1 MPVSSEVARP
11 TDRNPVRWAGHS
23 RSAPD
28 EQPRTVLSPA
38 ASSEAALDLT
48 GTHDGGRSPSWVRQP
63 QPDGGRRVAGVH
75 VDPAALDDEPALVAG
90 DTPGRVADLMTSFST
105 DILLNMMTRSP
116 ADPRLHRRR
125 HLDLMRAV
133 SAACPRG

>member
-1 MPVSSEVARP
+1 
-11 TDRNPVRWAGHS
+11 
-23 RSAPD
+23 
-28 EQPRTVLSPA
+28 VLSPA

-63 QPDGGRRVAGVH
+63 LPDGGRRVAGVH

-105 DILLNMMTRSP
+105 DILLNMTTRSP